1 MKLIFRFMQKKDR
14 IILAA
19 VMLLVIVQ
27 VILETKI
34 PVIMGDI
41 STMLQEGSM
50 TMDLVRSRGLQM
62 LAYTLIAFAASSI
75 VCYLIIDSACRL
87 CNSLRTK
94 VFDRILGF
102 SLTEVSSYGT
112 GTLISRCNDDIE
124 VVQGFMTQNLQ
135 ALIKAPILLLL
146 VFLRLS
152 GTQTIWIAMSAAA
165 VLLLFVM
172 VFFMFKSIAPY
183 ISRSSIVNDR
193 MISSVQEHIY
203 GIREIHLGNRFSSQ
217 EEEYN
222 KLNRLNAHFNFKVK
236 SAMCLFSP
244 GTSMLIYALTV
255 AIYVSGAFLIRNEG
269 HAQQMADFSSMV
281 SFVSYIAFIFTAL
294 INIVLVLLAIP
305 SFSNSQKRIS
315 EVLDTENSIVDGEY
329 QGQPPKRGTV
339 EFEKVSFAYPGSEKY
354 AIEDISF
361 RIESGQTVAIIG
373 GTGAGKTTVLN
384 LMLRLY
390 EADAGEIFIDGI
402 PVRDYRLK
410 ELRNIM
416 GYVPQQNYLFTGTVA
431 GNIGYGEN
439 GRFRAALEEIRK
451 AAVVGQADRF
461 IREKQ
466 GGYQGQVHAGGT
478 NFSGGQRQRLTIS
491 RAICRDPEIYIF
503 DDSFSAL
510 DFETDAKLRKALRKT
525 TKGATVIIV
534 AQRIS
539 SVRDAD
545 RIIVMDNGRIIDQGT
560 HAELLARCG
569 TYQEIASSQNPEEK
583 AV

>member
-1 MKLIFRFMQKKDR
+1 MKLIFRYMQKKDR

-19 VMLLVIVQ
+19 VMLFVILQ

-41 STMLQEGSM
+41 STMLQDGSM
-50 TMDLVRSRGLQM
+50 TMDLVRSKGLQM
-62 LAYTLIAFAASSI
+62 LVYALVAFAASSI
-75 VCYLIIDSACRL
+75 VCYLIIDAACRL
-87 CNSLRTK
+87 CKTLRTK
-94 VFDRILGF
+94 VFARILGF
-102 SLTEVSSYGT
+102 SLTEVSSFGT

-165 VLLLFVM
+165 VVLLFVM
-172 VFFMFKSIAPY
+172 VFFMFKSIAPF
-183 ISRSSIVNDR
+183 ISKSSIVNDR

-203 GIREIHLGNRFSSQ
+203 GIREIHLGNRFASQ
-217 EEEYN
+217 EEGYN
-222 KLNRLNAHFNFKVK
+222 KLNQLNAHFNFKVK
-236 SAMCLFSP
+236 SAMCIFSP

-255 AIYVSGAFLIRNEG
+255 AIYVSGAFLIQNEG
-269 HAQQMADFSSMV
+269 QAQQMADFSSMV

-305 SFSNSQKRIS
+305 SFANSQHRIS
-315 EVLDTENSIVDGEY
+315 EVLDAENSIADGEFN
-329 QGQPPKRGTV
+329 GQPPEKGTV
-339 EFEKVSFAYPGSEKY
+339 AFEHVSFAYPGSEKH

-361 RIESGQTVAIIG
+361 RIGSGQTVAIIG

-390 EADAGEIFIDGI
+390 EANEGKILVDGI
-402 PVRDYRLK
+402 PIRDYRLK

-416 GYVPQQNYLFTGTVA
+416 GYVPQQNYLFSGTVA

-439 GRFRAALEEIRK
+439 GRFRAALEEIQK
-451 AAVVGQADRF
+451 AAVTGQADRF
-461 IREKQ
+461 IREKE
-466 GGYQGQVHAGGT
+466 GGYYSQVHAGGT

-510 DFETDAKLRKALRKT
+510 DFETDAKLRKALKKT

-560 HAELLARCG
+560 HAELLARCR